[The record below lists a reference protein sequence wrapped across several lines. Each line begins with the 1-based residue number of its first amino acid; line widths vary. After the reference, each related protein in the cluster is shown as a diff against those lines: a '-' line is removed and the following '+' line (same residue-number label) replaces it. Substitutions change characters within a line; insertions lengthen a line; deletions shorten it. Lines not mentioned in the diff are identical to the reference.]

1 MSLQK
6 LTPAPVEALSLTSPS
21 QTCGTVPVPQT
32 ECVAAFLDDLRAMC
46 ALIDEAGRYGA
57 TQAMGAEY
65 RRLRSRLARGFQD
78 VSKELPEGAMAVEG
92 FHGCGFE
99 MILVS
104 YDLDALVRGSGR
116 KAVER
121 LSQVWRAVHAAVSGD

>member
-1 MSLQK
+1 
-6 LTPAPVEALSLTSPS
+6 
-21 QTCGTVPVPQT
+21 
-32 ECVAAFLDDLRAMC
+32 
-46 ALIDEAGRYGA
+46 
-57 TQAMGAEY
+57 MGAEY

-78 VSKELPEGAMAVEG
+78 VSKELPDGAMAVEG

-116 KAVER
+116 RAVER